1 MAELRWNPLIKDW
14 VMIASH
20 RQNRPQMPKDW
31 CPFCPGSGKVPDHFT
46 VYEYDNDFP
55 ALSQNPP
62 VPDDV
67 EFVWL
72 RTKVRKQSYSYEYS
86 FDGKN
91 YTEIPGTLDS
101 AGAYCN
107 IAGASC

>member
-1 MAELRWNPLIKDW
+1 MAELRFNPLTKDW

-31 CPFCPGSGKVPDHFT
+31 CPFCPNPDNDKIKEP
-46 VYEYDNDFP
+46 YEVLKYDNDFP

-67 EFVWL
+67 ATGVYKTMPGYGKCEVIL
-72 RTKVRKQSYSYEYS
+72 YSPEH
-86 FDGKN
+86 
-91 YTEIPGTLDS
+91 TTTLPELDIS
-101 AGAYCN
+101 K
-107 IAGASC
+107 SL

>member
-46 VYEYDNDFP
+46 VYE
-55 ALSQNPP
+55 LS
-62 VPDDV
+62 
-67 EFVWL
+67 L
-72 RTKVRKQSYSYEYS
+72 
-86 FDGKN
+86 
-91 YTEIPGTLDS
+91 IH
-101 AGAYCN
+101 
-107 IAGASC
+107 I